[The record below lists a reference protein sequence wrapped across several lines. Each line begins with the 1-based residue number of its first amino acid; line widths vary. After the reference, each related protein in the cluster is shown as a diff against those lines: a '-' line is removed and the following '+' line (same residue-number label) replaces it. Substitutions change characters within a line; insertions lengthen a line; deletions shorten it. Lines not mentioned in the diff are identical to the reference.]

1 MSLVIT
7 EFLKGALGEL
17 YYKEG
22 CDQKSWAYI
31 SLKSITMT
39 TIAAG
44 SKRTTS
50 WFSRRDSI
58 G

>member
-22 CDQKSWAYI
+22 CDQKSWVYI
-31 SLKSITMT
+31 SLKSIHNDDNSSR
-39 TIAAG
+39 
-44 SKRTTS
+44 SKTTTS